1 MSFKKDYSFGLG
13 KENEILPIIT
23 TFFDRDIKK
32 SKNNFDKYDFED
44 DKYKY
49 ELKSRNNEYNK
60 YPTTIICNDKVIT
73 DKLIFLFNF
82 TDGLYYIKYSKS
94 KFDNFEK
101 KLFVRNK
108 RQDYNDLEKMY
119 IYIPI
124 EKLKKI
130 N

>member
-1 MSFKKDYSFGLG
+1 MSFKTDYKFGLG
-13 KENEILPIIT
+13 KENEILPIIRA
-23 TFFDRDIKK
+23 FFDRDIIK
-32 SKNNFDKYDFED
+32 STSKFEKFDYSDE
-44 DKYKY
+44 KYKY
-49 ELKSRNNEYNK
+49 ELKSRNNTLEK

-94 KFDNFEK
+94 KFDKFEK

-108 RQDYNDLEKMY
+108 RMDFKDLEKEY
-119 IYIPI
+119 IFIPI
-124 EKLKKI
+124 DKLKKI

>member
-1 MSFKKDYSFGLG
+1 MSFKNDYLFGLG
-13 KENEILPIIT
+13 KENEILPVIR
-23 TFFDRDIKK
+23 TFFKRDIEK
-32 SKNNFDKYDFED
+32 STSKFEKFDYKD

-49 ELKSRNNEYNK
+49 ELKSRKNEYNK

-94 KFDNFEK
+94 KFDKFEK

-108 RQDYNDLEKMY
+108 RSDFKDLEKDY
-119 IYIPI
+119 IFIPI

-130 N
+130 T